1 MVRILECYS
10 KKGSFINFLFEIFVL
25 ILYLSDYLYLE
36 NNRNPHYLI
45 ILFKLIIIVFFI
57 IYLLRFFNI
66 IYFPFLAIIPK
77 LIIIYFYYNKSPG
90 LLDKRMIDYYD
101 KKIKISISIVNILI
115 SCSWLFYGYKIKCYL
130 LILNGVI
137 EIINFCFLLLLKCF
151 FKLEIKKK
159 EKILK
164 EKLENERKKKSD
176 RRKEIQKGN
185 YQIIFCQPSEEEFT
199 FNDYQ
204 IVFKRPK
211 NIDDCDW
218 EFFINI
224 DENNLINKINNNIFT
239 FSPDSEKDYFL
250 MQTDIGDC
258 FLVSSI
264 ISIVNIPGILDYL
277 FYFENENKENY
288 THEDDYIFLFC
299 YIRGV
304 RTIIK
309 IKNSFPSFKK

>member
-57 IYLLRFFNI
+57 IYLLLFFNI
-66 IYFPFLAIIPK
+66 IYFPFLATIPK
-77 LIIIYFYYNKSPG
+77 LIIIYFYYNKSPA

-115 SCSWLFYGYKIKCYL
+115 SCSWLFYGYKIKFYL
-130 LILNGVI
+130 LILNSVI

-164 EKLENERKKKSD
+164 EKLENERKKK
-176 RRKEIQKGN
+176 I
-185 YQIIFCQPSEEEFT
+185 
-199 FNDYQ
+199 
-204 IVFKRPK
+204 
-211 NIDDCDW
+211 
-218 EFFINI
+218 
-224 DENNLINKINNNIFT
+224 
-239 FSPDSEKDYFL
+239 
-250 MQTDIGDC
+250 
-258 FLVSSI
+258 
-264 ISIVNIPGILDYL
+264 
-277 FYFENENKENY
+277 
-288 THEDDYIFLFC
+288 
-299 YIRGV
+299 
-304 RTIIK
+304 
-309 IKNSFPSFKK
+309 